1 MFGMRFKKLLNYDFM
16 ISYVFLTFVTL
27 LQLYLIT
34 QRLFIHMRT
43 EVSFEYGNLIF
54 LYDNEARNYY
64 NVSYADKR
72 FILYY

>member
-1 MFGMRFKKLLNYDFM
+1 
-16 ISYVFLTFVTL
+16 
-27 LQLYLIT
+27 
-34 QRLFIHMRT
+34 MRT
-43 EVSFEYGNLIF
+43 EVSFEYGNLNF